1 MIYKYD
7 PKTDILVLVLGK
19 GNLDFGEQ
27 KENFITHYDKKSK
40 PLEIEIL
47 DASKTVMKMVS
58 AIMSGNK
65 RPIVASNWLRFV
77 HSINSYLM

>member
-19 GNLDFGEQ
+19 GRLGFGEQ
-27 KENFITHYDKKSK
+27 KENIITHYDKKGK

-47 DASKTVMKMVS
+47 EASKTAIKMMS
-58 AIMSGNK
+58 TIMGGKK
-65 RPIVASNWLRFV
+65 RVAV
-77 HSINSYLM
+77 ATI

>member
-19 GNLDFGEQ
+19 GKLDFGEQ
-27 KENFITHYDKKSK
+27 KENIITHYDKKGK

-47 DASKTVMKMVS
+47 NASKTAMKIVS
-58 AIMSGNK
+58 AIMDSKKHSVRNK
-65 RPIVASNWLRFV
+65 QLIPA
-77 HSINSYLM
+77 